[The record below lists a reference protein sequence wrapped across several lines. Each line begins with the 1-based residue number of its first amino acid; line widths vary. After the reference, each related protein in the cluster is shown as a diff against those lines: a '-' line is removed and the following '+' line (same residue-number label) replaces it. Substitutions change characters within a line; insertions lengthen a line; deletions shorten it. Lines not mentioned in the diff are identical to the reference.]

1 MTRAFLRMLAVAGM
15 LARPA
20 QGQSHILPP
29 AVDSAA
35 VPLTIGLELSQP
47 MGIALTSGGFFLAD
61 MHNPSVSKHAADG
74 RLLWQL
80 KAKGRGPGDILQPYR
95 IAATSDGG
103 VLVFDQMVRDFSKFS
118 SSGAFVKRFRM
129 NITLQTVD
137 NMAVLPNGQIAIAG
151 YTRDPRAA
159 AGAVHV
165 FSEAGEWERSLGP
178 LPETKDVSKLQYLG
192 AGLLDMRPDGRLLFT
207 RKGPYEILEFDLRGG
222 VRRLQVP
229 RVIGPIADSV
239 VDITTDSKGTERI
252 SSRAA
257 LMTVPFRTIAV
268 GNSGYLSMYSQRGQK
283 MIAMHS
289 ATGAMRGPVMPADVG
304 LTAFDTVRCRFLG
317 FQTRDD
323 EPTLVEVALVPRVDR
338 PAKPRAND
346 RVVPCQP

>member
-1 MTRAFLRMLAVAGM
+1 MYPLLRTLALAAM

-20 QGQSHILPP
+20 LGQSHVLPRS
-29 AVDSAA
+29 VDSAA

-137 NMAVLPNGQIAIAG
+137 NIAVLPNGQIAIAG

-159 AGAVHV
+159 AGAVHL
-165 FSEAGEWERSLGP
+165 FSEAGAWERSVGP

-207 RKGPYEILEFDLRGG
+207 RKGPYEILEFGLRGG
-222 VRRLQVP
+222 IRRLKVP
-229 RVIGPIADSV
+229 RVIGPIADSAI
-239 VDITTDSKGTERI
+239 DISTDAKGTERI
-252 SSRAA
+252 SSRSA
-257 LMTVPFRTIAV
+257 LMTVPLRTISV
-268 GNSGYLSMYSQRGQK
+268 GDSSYLSMYSQRRQIV
-283 MIAMHS
+283 IALHS
-289 ATGAMRGPVMPADVG
+289 ASGVMLGPEIQVKAIPAV
-304 LTAFDTVRCRFLG
+304 FDAARCRFLG

-323 EPTLVEVALVPRVDR
+323 EPTLVEIALL
-338 PAKPRAND
+338 PRAD
-346 RVVPCQP
+346 RAAPRRATDRAAPCRP